1 MAFTVDNF
9 RERAPEFLYSKL
21 SSGRNALLDAP
32 PGLGK
37 SRGAAR
43 VANRLVTECGKRV
56 LIIEPT
62 KTLRTT
68 AADYLREEAKGID
81 FHISKAWADYICPLN
96 DAEADL
102 CSERK
107 EQCKEEGRKCGVLDD
122 IAKTMA
128 SNLTVATFSKLLL
141 SKGLFRGYDTLI
153 IDESHGFENAE
164 SSYLQTY
171 VMIKQLVTVSEEL
184 KADNPALAEK
194 LISLHKGL
202 SYWNDVLGDSFL
214 LTSREV
220 DEIRKAF
227 DDILLR
233 DAWLS
238 FSRERKYP
246 HYNIL
251 YRNIGSLT
259 RLMENISNNVFFFYE
274 GSLFGR
280 PKNMEVEISGFF
292 RDKNVGLLS
301 ATIEN
306 AVNHARAC
314 GLDMR
319 RFGDADSI
327 ILQDYPAIRRQN
339 RRLIALS
346 NGPNLGKSFD
356 QYDNSRAQANEIIAN
371 LLSKFEVRTL
381 VLFRGYNDQKMA
393 WNYLKNLNFSNRIK
407 NIWRGEDPEVIDEKI
422 KELRSSD
429 IVLSSAAARLWEGV
443 DIPGLR
449 LVIIDA
455 LPYPGK
461 DPLDKEYNHRAGY
474 LAMIKKLKQGL
485 GRIVRDDKDWGIALV
500 LDKRFSDLLEKRPP
514 KLPWFMKEDFKR
526 ITVDEAFA
534 DISKFIDDRRGL
546 PQ

>member
-1 MAFTVDNF
+1 MAFAVDNF
-9 RERAPEFLYSKL
+9 REHAPEFLFSKL

-43 VANRLVTECGKRV
+43 VAIRLVTECGKKV

-62 KTLRTT
+62 KTLRST
-68 AADYLREEAKGID
+68 AADYLREEGKGIE
-81 FHISKAWADYICPLN
+81 FHVSKAWADYRCPLN
-96 DAEADL
+96 QAEADL

-107 EQCKEEGRKCGVLDD
+107 EQCREEDQKCGVLDD
-122 IAKTMA
+122 INKTMN
-128 SNLTVATFSKLLL
+128 SSLTVATFSKLLL
-141 SKGLFRGYDTLI
+141 SKGMFKGYDTVI

-171 VMIKQLVTVSEEL
+171 VMIKQLVAVSEEV
-184 KADNPALAEK
+184 KAENPALAEK

-202 SYWNDVLGDSFL
+202 AYWNDVLGDSFI

-227 DDILLR
+227 DDTLLR

-238 FSRERKYP
+238 FSRDRKYP
-246 HYNIL
+246 HYNNL

-274 GSLFGR
+274 ASLFGR

-301 ATIEN
+301 ATVEN
-306 AVNHARAC
+306 AINHARAC

-319 RFGDADSI
+319 RFVEADSI
-327 ILQDYPAIRRQN
+327 ILQDYPETRRKN

-346 NGPNLGKSFD
+346 NGPNLGRSFD
-356 QYDNSRAQANEIIAN
+356 QYENSRVISNEIIAN

-381 VLFRGYNDQKMA
+381 VLFRGYKDQKMA
-393 WNYLKNLNFSNRIK
+393 WNYLEKMSFSHRIK
-407 NIWRGEDPEVIDEKI
+407 NIWQGEDPDVIDGKI

-455 LPYPGK
+455 LPYPSK
-461 DPLDKEYNHRAGY
+461 DPLDKEYNYRAGY

-500 LDKRFSDLLEKRPP
+500 IDKRFNDMLEKRPP
-514 KLPWFMKEDFKR
+514 KLPWFMKEDFR
-526 ITVDEAFA
+526 RFTVDEAFK
-534 DISKFIDDRRGL
+534 DIGNFIDDRRGL

>member
-1 MAFTVDNF
+1 
-9 RERAPEFLYSKL
+9 
-21 SSGRNALLDAP
+21 
-32 PGLGK
+32 
-37 SRGAAR
+37 
-43 VANRLVTECGKRV
+43 
-56 LIIEPT
+56 
-62 KTLRTT
+62 
-68 AADYLREEAKGID
+68 
-81 FHISKAWADYICPLN
+81 
-96 DAEADL
+96 
-102 CSERK
+102 
-107 EQCKEEGRKCGVLDD
+107 
-122 IAKTMA
+122 
-128 SNLTVATFSKLLL
+128 L